1 MTAGSWH
8 GWRGRERVERV
19 DRPPITTDRL
29 WAKHA
34 EEWRCVAP
42 EAFMGND
49 SWLAGKRLNSFRAK
63 RQQCTALLACSGS
76 LATCRSCGW
85 WEQTGRYGRVLREIW
100 LLTCVTE
107 IWLKALMNG
116 VRGAMQNRII
126 SKSEVFFLLKNN
138 IWLWPLQP
146 RSSLTEVFP
155 LPPKTAPGFSAH
167 LYGVATNPSYI
178 TYLYISTFTNE
189 FNC

>member
-8 GWRGRERVERV
+8 GWRGREWVERV

-29 WAKHA
+29 WAQHA
-34 EEWRCVAP
+34 EEWRCVVP

-49 SWLAGKRLNSFRAK
+49 FWLAGK
-63 RQQCTALLACSGS
+63 RQQCTALLTCSGS

-116 VRGAMQNRII
+116 VRGAMQNRIR
-126 SKSEVFFLLKNN
+126 SNSEVFFLLKDN

-146 RSSLTEVFP
+146 RSSLTEVISPPPTNSSRSFCSP
-155 LPPKTAPGFSAH
+155 LWSCYKSLLH
-167 LYGVATNPSYI
+167 H
-178 TYLYISTFTNE
+178 ISL
-189 FNC
+189 CW